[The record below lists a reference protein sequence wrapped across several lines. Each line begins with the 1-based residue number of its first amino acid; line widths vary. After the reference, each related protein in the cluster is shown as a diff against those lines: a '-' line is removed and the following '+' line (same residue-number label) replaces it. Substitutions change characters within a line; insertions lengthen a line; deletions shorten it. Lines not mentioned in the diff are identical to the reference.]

1 MTSERG
7 LLVQRMRKQEPK
19 QDDQGDLVVES
30 EDDDYPEDESD
41 SDDQPGAECSNYIP
55 RYATT

>member
-7 LLVQRMRKQEPK
+7 LPAQRMHHMPK
-19 QDDQGDLVVES
+19 PDEQGELIAHS
-30 EDDDYPEDESD
+30 QHDDYPEDELD
-41 SDDQPGAECSNYIP
+41 QDDLPGAECSSYIP